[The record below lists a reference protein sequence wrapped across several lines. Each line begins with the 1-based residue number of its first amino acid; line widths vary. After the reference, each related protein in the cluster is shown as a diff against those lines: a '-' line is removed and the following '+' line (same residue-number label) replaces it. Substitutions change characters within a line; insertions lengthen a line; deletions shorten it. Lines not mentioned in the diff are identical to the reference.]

1 MRIAIVADDLT
12 GANDCGGQLVRYGMN
27 VSVQINP
34 VISEETDYDAVVFNT
49 VSRSLP
55 ADQASA
61 IVKKIS
67 TYIKS
72 QPFDIIYKKID
83 STMRGNIGIELN
95 AMDEVIRPDFVMIA
109 PGYPKNGRQIIERI
123 HHLNGRKL
131 HHTEVSR
138 DPKTPVLKSDVVD
151 LIAEQTG
158 HSVGHLSKADL
169 DQGEAYISQKLL
181 SYKEQGVTY
190 IVSDSVIEKDLEMLV
205 NSITALPYK
214 IVWVGSAGMMNHLP
228 KAYQVQE
235 KSVTKPIQLTAQ
247 PILLV
252 MGSVSEMG
260 RAQLQHLMDSG
271 RASRVEVQSEKVLT
285 DGVERRQE
293 MERVHR
299 EASRCLSSGK
309 NVVIVASDNME
320 ETRETGAQLGMVPL
334 QISDAISSILGMLTE
349 NLVEELEIKK
359 LFLTGGDTAYQ
370 VLEHLDIQEME
381 LVEELEPGVLLGKS
395 NTKEMYIVTK
405 AGNFGSDKTMENVIV
420 KLQGGV

>member
-34 VISEETDYDAVVFNT
+34 VITEETDYDAVVFNT

-61 IVKKIS
+61 IVKEIS
-67 TYIKS
+67 TYINDQS
-72 QPFDIIYKKID
+72 FDIIYKKID
-83 STMRGNIGIELN
+83 STMRGNIGTELN
-95 AMDEVIRPDFVMIA
+95 AMYEVIRPDFVMIA

-123 HHLNGRKL
+123 HHLNGREL
-131 HHTEVSR
+131 HQTEVSR

-158 HSVGHLSKADL
+158 HSVGHLSKANL
-169 DQGEAYISQKLL
+169 DRGEAYISQKLL
-181 SYKEQGVTY
+181 AFKEQGLIY
-190 IVSDSVIEKDLEMLV
+190 IVSDSVIEKDLEVLV
-205 NSITALPYK
+205 NAITALPYK

-228 KAYQVQE
+228 RAYQVQE
-235 KSVTKPIQLTAQ
+235 KHMEKPIRLTAQ

-252 MGSVSEMG
+252 MGSVSKMG
-260 RAQLQHLMDSG
+260 RTQLQHLMDSG
-271 RASRVEVQSEKVLT
+271 RAHRVEVHSEKVLT
-285 DGVERRQE
+285 EGNERQQE

-299 EASRCLSSGK
+299 KASIGLSNGK
-309 NVVIVASDNME
+309 NVVIVASDNMK
-320 ETRETGAQLGMVPL
+320 ETRETGAQLGMTPI
-334 QISDAISSILGMLTE
+334 QISDAISTSLGMLTKK
-349 NLVEELEIKK
+349 LVEELDIKK

-370 VLEHLDIQEME
+370 VLEHLDIQEIE

-395 NTKEMYIVTK
+395 IAKQLYVVTK